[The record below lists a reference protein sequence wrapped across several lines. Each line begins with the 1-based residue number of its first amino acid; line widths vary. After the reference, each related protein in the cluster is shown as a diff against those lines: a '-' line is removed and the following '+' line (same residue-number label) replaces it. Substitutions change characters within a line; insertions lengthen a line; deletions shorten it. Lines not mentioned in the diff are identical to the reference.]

1 MGDYNTVNEEIRA
14 QREKVRKMPWH
25 KQLGHY
31 WHYNKWIILGTAA
44 AVILIV
50 SMIRSAINHKDAYL
64 TGVLMNSNPSES
76 EVEALEQLYI
86 DHYGVNTERYS
97 VDFDCSLGYHIEDP
111 TDSVST
117 YTPPKMLAY
126 SEGKVGDFFLC
137 DTDTYDFF
145 AQSGYFADL
154 RQVLSEDL
162 LTQYE
167 DRLYYYDAEDGRGE
181 IPVAIRLET
190 PESFR
195 SFLGYADDEELLFSI
210 FYNSR
215 QPEHALEFLSLI
227 FNN

>member
-14 QREKVRKMPWH
+14 QREKVRKMPWY

-50 SMIRSAINHKDAYL
+50 SMIRSAINHKAAYL

-76 EVEALEQLYI
+76 EVEALEQLFI
-86 DHYGVNTERYS
+86 DHYGVDTKHYS
-97 VDFDCSLGYHIEDP
+97 VDFDCSLGYHTEDP

-154 RQVLSEDL
+154 KQILSEDL

-167 DRLYYYDAEDGRGE
+167 DRLYYYNAEDGRGE

-215 QPEHALEFLSLI
+215 QPEHALEFLSLM